1 MKKLF
6 ITLLAAACFA
16 GGAAAQEIKKT
27 VKLDTPNKQRGK
39 STMQALDERRSTR
52 EFAKTQLSTQDLSDL
67 VWAANG
73 YNRPADKKR
82 TAPTAM
88 NRQEIDIY
96 ICMHDGAYL
105 YDAGSHELKR
115 VTTENVIPHIAANQ
129 AYVNDAPVCIL
140 IVADMNRAGGNN
152 ESSRMWTAYD
162 AGIVSQN
169 ISIFC
174 AGCGFATVPRGF
186 MNKEKLAEAL
196 GLDDSHVIHLNHPV
210 GYFK

>member
-1 MKKLF
+1 MKKLLVM
-6 ITLLAAACFA
+6 LLATCFV
-16 GGAAAQEIKKT
+16 GGAAAQERKT
-27 VKLDTPNKQRGK
+27 IKLDAPNKHRGET
-39 STMQALDERRSTR
+39 TMQAFEKRKSTR
-52 EFAKTQLSTQDLSDL
+52 EFATTKLSMQDISDL

-96 ICMHDGAYL
+96 VCMHDGAYL
-105 YDAGSHELKR
+105 YDAEAHELKL
-115 VTTENVIPHIAANQ
+115 VTAEDVIPHIAANQ
-129 AYVNDAPVCIL
+129 TSINDAPVCIL
-140 IVADMNRAGGNN
+140 IVANMNRAGGNT
-152 ESSRMWTAYD
+152 ESARIWTAYD
-162 AGIVSQN
+162 AGNVSQN

-196 GLDDSHVIHLNHPV
+196 GLDSSHVLHLNHPV

>member
-1 MKKLF
+1 MKKLL
-6 ITLLAAACFA
+6 ITLLAACSVS
-16 GGAAAQEIKKT
+16 GAAAQELKT
-27 VKLDTPNKQRGK
+27 IKLDAPDKHRGVA
-39 STMQALDERRSTR
+39 TMQAFDKRRSTR
-52 EFAKTQLSTQDLSDL
+52 EFSTAMLSMQDLSDL

-96 ICMHDGAYL
+96 VCMRDGAYL
-105 YDAGSHELKR
+105 YDAGSHELR
-115 VTTENVIPHIAANQ
+115 QVTTENVIPHIAANQ
-129 AYVNDAPVCIL
+129 ASVNDAPVCIL
-140 IVADMNRAGGNN
+140 IVADMGRAGGDN
-152 ESSRMWTAYD
+152 EGSRMWTAYD

-186 MNKEKLAEAL
+186 MDKKKIAEAL
-196 GLDDSHVIHLNHPV
+196 GFDGSKVIHLNHPV
-210 GYFK
+210 SYFK